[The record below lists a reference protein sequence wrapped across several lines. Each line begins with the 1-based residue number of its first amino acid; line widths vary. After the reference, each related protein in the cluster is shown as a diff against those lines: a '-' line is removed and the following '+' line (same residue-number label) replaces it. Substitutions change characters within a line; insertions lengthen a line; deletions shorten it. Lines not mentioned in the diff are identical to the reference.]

1 MRTIFSLFVLA
12 SLCMVSCKK
21 TELSDD
27 PVTTAEPEKT
37 IESVMPPQTAPAGT
51 TSNSVMNG
59 TANYSTTTTTPAAA
73 TPVAAA
79 PGMNPPH
86 GQPGHRC
93 EIAVGAPLNSA
104 PKNAPAAT
112 TAPVGKMTQPVTIS
126 SATTTPG
133 TVTSNGATITTVNN
147 NAPATPVVTAPGM
160 NPPHGEAGH
169 VCSVAVGAPLPK

>member
-1 MRTIFSLFVLA
+1 MRTIFSLLVLA

-21 TELSDD
+21 TELTDD
-27 PVTTAEPEKT
+27 PVTTAEPERT

-59 TANYSTTTTTPAAA
+59 TANYSTTTSTPAAA
-73 TPVAAA
+73 SPVATA

-104 PKNAPAAT
+104 AKPAPAAST
-112 TAPVGKMTQPVTIS
+112 NKPVTIS

-133 TVTSNGATITTVNN
+133 TVTTNGATVTTVNN

-160 NPPHGEAGH
+160 NPPHGQEGH

>member
-1 MRTIFSLFVLA
+1 MKNIFSLLVLA
-12 SLCMVSCKK
+12 SLSLVSCKK

-27 PVTTAEPEKT
+27 PVTTTEPERT

-51 TSNSVMNG
+51 TANSVMNG
-59 TANYSTTTTTPAAA
+59 SANYSTTTTTPAAA
-73 TPVAAA
+73 TPVATA

-104 PKNAPAAT
+104 PKTAPAAGQT
-112 TAPVGKMTQPVTIS
+112 TKPVTIS

-147 NAPATPVVTAPGM
+147 NAPTTTPVVTAPGM
-160 NPPHGEAGH
+160 NPPHGQEGH

>member
-1 MRTIFSLFVLA
+1 MKNIFSLLVLA
-12 SLCMVSCKK
+12 SLSLVSCKK
-21 TELSDD
+21 AELSDD
-27 PVTTAEPEKT
+27 PVTTAEPERT
-37 IESVMPPQTAPAGT
+37 IESVMPPGATATGT
-51 TSNSVMNG
+51 QSNSVMN
-59 TANYSTTTTTPAAA
+59 TSNNYSTTTTTPAAA
-73 TPVAAA
+73 TPVATA

-104 PKNAPAAT
+104 PKAAPAAT
-112 TAPVGKMTQPVTIS
+112 TAPAGKMTQPVTIS

-160 NPPHGEAGH
+160 NPPHGQEGH

>member
-1 MRTIFSLFVLA
+1 MKTIFSLLVLA

-27 PVTTAEPEKT
+27 PVTTAEPERT
-37 IESVMPPQTAPAGT
+37 IESVMPPGATATGT

-73 TPVAAA
+73 TPVATA

-104 PKNAPAAT
+104 PKAAPAVT
-112 TAPVGKMTQPVTIS
+112 TAPGKMTQPVTIS

>member
-27 PVTTAEPEKT
+27 PVTTAEPERT
-37 IESVMPPQTAPAGT
+37 IESVMPPGATATGT
-51 TSNSVMNG
+51 QSNSVMN
-59 TANYSTTTTTPAAA
+59 TSPNYSTTTTTTPAAA
-73 TPVAAA
+73 TSVATA

-104 PKNAPAAT
+104 PKAAPA
-112 TAPVGKMTQPVTIS
+112 PGKMTKPVTIS

-133 TVTSNGATITTVNN
+133 TVTTNGATITTVNN

-160 NPPHGEAGH
+160 NPPHGEEGH